1 MSPFSYIHAIITIFA
16 GNIPDTRQYIW
27 VALLASSCLLTYKN
41 TAKQKG
47 EAHFWMHS
55 VFSEILEAYESCSSV
70 DVTLGL
76 EKKISN
82 NRNKSHMMEVSV
94 SLMLTYYNL

>member
-1 MSPFSYIHAIITIFA
+1 M
-16 GNIPDTRQYIW
+16 
-27 VALLASSCLLTYKN
+27 LASSYLLTYKN

-76 EKKISN
+76 EEKKDQQQQEQISHDGGIGFFN
-82 NRNKSHMMEVSV
+82 AYI
-94 SLMLTYYNL
+94 L

>member
-16 GNIPDTRQYIW
+16 GKIPDTRLCIW

-41 TAKQKG
+41 SAKQKG

-70 DVTLGL
+70 DVTLDL
-76 EKKISN
+76 EKKDQRQQAQISHDGGIGFFN
-82 NRNKSHMMEVSV
+82 AYI
-94 SLMLTYYNL
+94 L